1 MHKMISSN
9 RLYPILGRTAAVTFL
24 AAAGTLGLHAQ
35 QSAGTAPSL
44 PPINLKASL
53 AAPLNLPIPDD
64 ISYSSSTGSAE
75 TANAVDFS
83 LNSDTSQPPPRRR
96 YSRPNY
102 NDSRTNADG
111 SAKYTFVVGGGFT
124 LPVGG
129 SHNYLGT
136 SWKIQAGVG
145 RNFNKTFGVI
155 AQFDYD
161 NFGIQ
166 TATLNNLLAIYNG
179 PPLFFEDQN
188 GNPLSQISGNSHDW
202 SFTLNPIIN
211 YYTSDTKGA
220 YVIGGAG
227 FYHKTAD
234 FTTPALASA
243 CDIFGNCFVYQ
254 SNATVDNYT
263 SNAFGLNAGLGFTY
277 KLSRFASTR
286 FFVEGRYVY
295 TFNSPRAF
303 SYGDANL
310 NGLNVF
316 PQNSAKTSYIPITFG
331 LRF

>member
-1 MHKMISSN
+1 MHTMITAN
-9 RLYPILGRTAAVTFL
+9 RVYRILGNTAAMSFL
-24 AAAGTLGLHAQ
+24 AAVGTLGLHAQ
-35 QSAGTAPSL
+35 QSAGTVPSL
-44 PPINLKASL
+44 PPINIKTSL
-53 AAPLNLPIPDD
+53 VAPLNLSAPDD
-64 ISYSSSTGSAE
+64 LGYSSSTGSVE
-75 TANAVDFS
+75 TANAVDFNLS
-83 LNSDTSQPPPRRR
+83 SDATQPPPRRR

-111 SAKYTFVVGGGFT
+111 SAKYTFVVGGGLT
-124 LPVGG
+124 VPTGG
-129 SHNYLGT
+129 THNYATT
-136 SWKIQAGVG
+136 SWKIQGGVG

-166 TATLNNLLAIYNG
+166 TATLNNLLAIYNSLG
-179 PPLFFEDQN
+179 ATDQN
-188 GNPLSQISGNSHDW
+188 GDPLTQLGGSSHDW

-227 FYHKTAD
+227 FYHKTAN
-234 FTTPALASA
+234 FTIPGVGTY
-243 CDIFGNCFVYQ
+243 CDPFYGCYQ
-254 SNATVDNYT
+254 VEANQTIDRYT
-263 SNAFGLNAGLGFTY
+263 SNAFGVNGGLGFTY

-295 TFNSPRAF
+295 TFNSQRQF
-303 SYGDANL
+303 SYGDANG
-310 NGLNVF
+310 NGFNVF
-316 PQNSAKTSYIPITFG
+316 PQNSAKTSYVPITFG

>member
-1 MHKMISSN
+1 MHKMISRN

-35 QSAGTAPSL
+35 QSAGVAPSL
-44 PPINLKASL
+44 APINLKESL
-53 AAPLNLPIPDD
+53 AAPLNLTVPDD

-83 LNSDTSQPPPRRR
+83 LSSDANQPPPRRK

-129 SHNYLGT
+129 THNYLTT
-136 SWKIQAGVG
+136 SWKLQAGVG

-161 NFGIQ
+161 NFGFQ
-166 TATLNNLLAIYNG
+166 TSTLNNQLAIYNA
-179 PPLFFEDQN
+179 LNEAN
-188 GNPLSQISGNSHDW
+188 GYPDLPQLGGTSHDW

-227 FYHKTAD
+227 FYHKTAN
-234 FTTPALASA
+234 FTIPSIGQY
-243 CDIFGNCFVYQ
+243 CDPFYGCITYQ
-254 SNATVDNYT
+254 ANQTIDKYT

-295 TFNSPRAF
+295 TFNSPREF
-303 SYGDANL
+303 SLGDV
-310 NGLNVF
+310 NGNGFNVF